1 MRMDDL
7 ELQHI
12 AHAGNTEAFTTLAAQ
27 CYPALCRHAA
37 YLVRDSNIAEDVV
50 QDALLKAYLN
60 IRKYDPERSFSTWAY
75 KIVTNCALDYLRKKK
90 DTSLD
95 DLPEVP
101 AEEVNHLIDQEDA
114 AVRKEQIATL
124 KKMLAQLPSHYQAV
138 INLYYWEGKSY
149 DEIAVIMH
157 KPLGTIKVW
166 LYRAKRQL
174 KEACNG

>member
-1 MRMDDL
+1 M
-7 ELQHI
+7 
-12 AHAGNTEAFTTLAAQ
+12 
-27 CYPALCRHAA
+27 
-37 YLVRDSNIAEDVV
+37 

-90 DTSLD
+90 DKSLD

-101 AEEVNHLIDQEDA
+101 AEEVNQLIEQEDA
-114 AVRKEQIATL
+114 AVRKERIATL
-124 KKMLAQLPSHYQAV
+124 RKAIAKLPPHYQAV
-138 INLYYWEGKSY
+138 VNLYYWEDKSY
-149 DEIAVIMH
+149 DEIAAIMQ

>member
-1 MRMDDL
+1 MDDL
-7 ELQHI
+7 KLQHI
-12 AHAGNTEAFTTLAAQ
+12 AHTGDPTAFTTLASQ
-27 CYPALCRHAA
+27 CYPALCRHAT
-37 YLVRDSNIAEDVV
+37 YLVRDSDVAEDVV
-50 QDALLKAYLN
+50 QDALIKAYLG

-90 DTSLD
+90 DQSLD
-95 DLPEVP
+95 DLLEVP
-101 AEEVNHLIDQEDA
+101 AEEVNHLIAQEDA
-114 AVRKEQIATL
+114 ALHKEQIAML
-124 KKMLAQLPSHYQAV
+124 KKALKALPPHYQAV
-138 INLYYWEGKSY
+138 VNLYYWEEKSY

>member
-7 ELQHI
+7 DLQRS
-12 AHAGNTEAFTTLAAQ
+12 AQSGDNVAFTALAAQ
-27 CYPALCRHAA
+27 CYPALCRHAG
-37 YLVRDSNIAEDVV
+37 YLVRDGDVAKDVV
-50 QDALLKAYLN
+50 QDALIKAYLN
-60 IRKYDPERSFSTWAY
+60 IHKYDPERSFSTWAY

-90 DTSLD
+90 DQSLD
-95 DLPEVP
+95 DLAEVP

-114 AVRKEQIATL
+114 ALRTAQIATL
-124 KKMLAQLPSHYQAV
+124 KKALEKLPSHYQAV
-138 INLYYWEGKSY
+138 VNLYYWEEKSY
-149 DEIAVIMH
+149 DEIAAIMH